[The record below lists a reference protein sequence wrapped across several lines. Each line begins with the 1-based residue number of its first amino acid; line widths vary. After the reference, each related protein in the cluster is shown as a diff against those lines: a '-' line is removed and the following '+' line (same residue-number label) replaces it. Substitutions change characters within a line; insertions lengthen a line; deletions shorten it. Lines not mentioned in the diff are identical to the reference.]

1 MTDRLLASIDASLK
15 SIDEKTNKTSNFKS
29 QMFLAKYQSIYEPPD
44 QNTAQHKIKFSPAI
58 QLDSMDYEI
67 ALMDIEVYFV
77 YPNIDKTNNQFRYY
91 SGRTSTWITYTTP
104 TGTYNIDDL
113 QKKVVEFELDA
124 NQETKVNNKYAIVF
138 TADLAALKTEMYIA
152 PGYRVDFSVPNTFRQ
167 ILGFNS
173 NIYTEGTYISEND
186 IDILDVSSIYVNCD
200 LISGSYVD
208 GIISPAI
215 YSFAPDVPPGYKVV
229 EKANHLVFLP
239 VNRNVISEIT
249 VWLSDQDGKILN
261 FRNQHVTMRFYLR
274 KTPFK

>member
-15 SIDEKTNKTSNFKS
+15 SIDEKTNKTTNFKS
-29 QMFLAKYQSIYEPPD
+29 LMFLAKYESIYEPPL
-44 QNTAQHKIKFSPAI
+44 NTAIHTITFSPAI

-77 YPNIDKTNNQFRYY
+77 YPNIDNSNNQLRYY
-91 SGRTSTWITYTTP
+91 SGKTSTWVTYTAP
-104 TGTYNIDDL
+104 TGTYNIEDL
-113 QKKVVEFELDA
+113 QKKVIEFELDV

-138 TADLAALKTEMYIA
+138 TANLAAIKTEMYIA
-152 PGYRVDFSVPNTFRQ
+152 PGYSIDFTVPNSFRH
-167 ILGFNS
+167 ILGFES
-173 NIYTEGTYISEND
+173 RIYTAGTYISENE

-200 LISGSYVD
+200 LISGSYMD
-208 GIISPAI
+208 GVTSPAI

-239 VNRNVISEIT
+239 INRSIISTIT
-249 VWLSDQDGKILN
+249 VWLSDQDGRILN
-261 FRNQHVTMRFYLR
+261 FRNQMVTMRFYLR